1 MTTLWLY
8 RMAKYMWSKEGLISA
23 QHIIQRKIDEQ
34 NYFTKIATHISA
46 SEAITKEKLLL
57 IEARAAKAY
66 WKKYT
71 LQLPKWTLFKGRKPH
86 SEDMVNKL
94 LDIGYHVLANK
105 LEKLIKKHAIS
116 SALAVLHVPH
126 SEKSKP
132 LVYDLMELFRVHVV
146 DEEVITFLHR
156 KKRPLA
162 FPLSQHEVRKF
173 ITQIN
178 KKCERKLYI
187 RELKQCHT
195 YNYYIE
201 LQLLHYIHAVN
212 HKKIFIPFH
221 APKRHENRC
230 S

>member
-1 MTTLWLY
+1 MTTLWLHK
-8 RMAKYMWSKEGLISA
+8 MALYMGSKEGFISA
-23 QHIIQRKIDEQ
+23 KHIIQRKLDEQ
-34 NYFTKIATHISA
+34 CYVSKLDIAISVDTA
-46 SEAITKEKLLL
+46 TTKEKLLL
-57 IEARAAKAY
+57 IEARTAKQY
-66 WKKYT
+66 WKKYKT
-71 LQLPKWTLFKGRKPH
+71 KLPDWVTFEGRSPH
-86 SEDMVNKL
+86 HADPVNTL

-105 LEKLIKKHAIS
+105 LEKLVNKHAIS

-146 DEEVITFLHR
+146 DEEVILYLHR
-156 KKRPLA
+156 KKKPLV
-162 FPLSQHEVRKF
+162 FPVSQHEIRKF
-173 ITQIN
+173 LTQIN

-187 RELKQCHT
+187 REFKQCHT
-195 YNYYIE
+195 YNYYME
-201 LQLLHYIHAVN
+201 LQLLHYINAVN